1 MANDSIQICIREEMD
16 ERKSKEEKGRLAL
29 LLLFKTRYCIIS

>member
-1 MANDSIQICIREEMD
+1 MENYSIQICIREEMN

-29 LLLFKTRYCIIS
+29 LLFF